1 MIEHQKA
8 VAKSVLK
15 KLQTLDLYVVLAG
28 GACRD
33 WVLDK
38 EATDLDF
45 YLYYNPKYPSSSLK
59 KVLTG
64 LFDGVGEENGDQWQ
78 CVFLNGKYKKVV
90 AEITF
95 KDFKDVEWSE

>member
-15 KLQTLDLYVVLAG
+15 KLQTLDLYAVLAG

-33 WVLDK
+33 WLLDK

-45 YLYYNPKYPSSSLK
+45 YMYYNPKYPSSSLEE
-59 KVLTG
+59 VLH
-64 LFDGVGEENGDQWQ
+64 FQ
-78 CVFLNGKYKKVV
+78 CDAEQRRLADISSHCAVVFRG
-90 AEITF
+90 ATC
-95 KDFKDVEWSE
+95 ST